1 MKTIRLDQIE
11 KFPVTVDGAQKAWR
25 QLPLGRADGVPTVS
39 FRVFTLE
46 PGGCTPYHT
55 HPAEHMNYIIEGT
68 GCLVD
73 EKGVE
78 HPVQTGDFAFVAPHE
93 KHQYRNKGATLF
105 KMICA
110 VPKEYE

>member
-1 MKTIRLDQIE
+1 MKIININQVERQAVKME
-11 KFPVTVDGAQKAWR
+11 GAAGAWR
-25 QLPLGRADGVPTVS
+25 QLVLGRADGVPTMS

-55 HPAEHMNYIIEGT
+55 HAAEHMNYVIAGT
-68 GCLVD
+68 GALVD
-73 EKGVE
+73 EQGRE
-78 HPVQTGDFAFVAPHE
+78 HPVAAGDFAFVPPQA
-93 KHQYRNKGATLF
+93 KHQYRNKGAGEF